1 MLDVFCELQG
11 RLWVRWG
18 PPLPTLWDLC
28 KQKVAERSVVMHLNS
43 LSGLVVLTLIVRL
56 KVQNERMNE

>member
-1 MLDVFCELQG
+1 M
-11 RLWVRWG
+11 RWG